1 MPGETSGDREPSARE
16 LASVRLMH
24 DAYVRWR
31 DMPPIRLGLTRQDAW
46 VVMMGLQQVVAHP
59 DIAGGPM
66 GARMEAV
73 GRQIQE
79 AVADDPELYAVAEA
93 GWNRAFDVDPSAR
106 EEGR

>member
-1 MPGETSGDREPSARE
+1 MADDFSERET
-16 LASVRLMH
+16 ASVRLLS
-24 DAYVRWR
+24 DAYTRWSG
-31 DMPPIRLGLTRQDAW
+31 MGPVKLGMTRQDAW

-66 GARMEAV
+66 AQVMEAV

-93 GWNRAFDVDPSAR
+93 GWNRAFDVDR
-106 EEGR
+106 ERGTE